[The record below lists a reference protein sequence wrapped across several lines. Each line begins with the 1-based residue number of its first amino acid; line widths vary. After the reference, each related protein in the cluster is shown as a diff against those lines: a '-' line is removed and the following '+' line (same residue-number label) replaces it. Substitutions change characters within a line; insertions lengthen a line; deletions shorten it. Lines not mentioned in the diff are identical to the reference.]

1 MMVPV
6 RQALGRV
13 LAMCLTVTATD
24 AIAQQG
30 KLIFGWVE
38 EVVISRGEFTLHAK
52 LDTGADTSSLDAQ
65 NISRF
70 EREGEPW
77 VRFTIVGERPGQRM
91 RLEKPLVRDVLIK
104 RHRGPSQRRPV
115 VVVPVCLGPFLMD
128 IEVSLIDRSHF
139 NYPVLIGRAAMQ
151 NIAVVDPE
159 RAYSHEPDCGQFGAR
174 QVEALIFRAGFEPVA
189 DDGER
194 AAPLVSVF
202 AARRGPL
209 TPLRDVPAW
218 RPRGTSGTRGAGRDG
233 ARHVRFG
240 LQ

>member
-1 MMVPV
+1 MMVTV

-13 LAMCLTVTATD
+13 LALCLTVAATD
-24 AIAQQG
+24 AVAQQG

-77 VRFTIVGERPGQRM
+77 VRFTIVGERPGQRT

-128 IEVSLIDRSHF
+128 IEVNLIDRSNF

-159 RAYSHEPDCGQFGAR
+159 RAYTHEPDCGQFGAR
-174 QVEALIFRAGFEPVA
+174 PAPALIFRAGFEPVL
-189 DDGER
+189 DERDR
-194 AAPLVSVF
+194 AAPLVPVF
-202 AARRGPL
+202 AAPSAPL
-209 TPLRDVPAW
+209 MPLRDVPAW
-218 RPRGTSGTRGAGRDG
+218 RPGGTAGTRSAGSDG
-233 ARHVRFG
+233 ARRVRFG